1 MAEMVVINERLTLP
15 LDEIQL
21 SVRTATGPG
30 GQHVNRSRTRVDAR
44 FDIEASPTLSERDKA
59 RLLDKLG
66 PIARS
71 TAEDERSQRRNRDM
85 AVRRMAEQLR
95 AALHRDPPRRATK
108 PTRGSVERRLDEK
121 KAQSTR
127 KANRRISADD

>member
-44 FDIEASPTLSERDKA
+44 FDIAASPTLGERDRE

-71 TAEDERSQRRNRDM
+71 TAEDERSQRRNREM
-85 AVRRMAEQLR
+85 AVRRLAEQLR
-95 AALHRDPPRRATK
+95 AALYRDPPRRATK
-108 PTRGSVERRLDEK
+108 PTKGSVARRLDDK
-121 KAQSTR
+121 RANSDR
-127 KANRRISADD
+127 KAARRITADD